1 MKKAKANSMAGSTMC
16 TLGTVKTLDQRTGD
30 DEKKLEF

>member
-1 MKKAKANSMAGSTMC
+1 MKKAKANSMAENMC